1 MLALTPGRSF
11 ESVFNA
17 SGLPG
22 LVAQYGDWFSYDRS
36 PRAQIFRRDQ
46 SLVHDVDSMIRL
58 IRWVGSGEPESRGAL
73 CAVRCHSFRP
83 LGTPGRAGVRPHP
96 HSA

>member
-1 MLALTPGRSF
+1 MSDRSHPRRSF

-22 LVAQYGDWFSYDRS
+22 LVAQYGDWFSYDRN

-46 SLVHDVDSMIRL
+46 SLVHDVDSMIQLMRC
-58 IRWVGSGEPESRGAL
+58 VGDSEPGVRGTL
-73 CAVRCHSFRP
+73 CAVHCHSLRP
-83 LGTPGRAGVRPHP
+83 HSTPERAGVWP